1 MYASSFINTRGMI
14 KMIKTLKAVIYARV
28 STDEQAAE
36 GYSIPAQIEL
46 LVDYAKRH
54 NLTITDEY
62 IDNGK
67 SGKSIAGRPQM
78 SRLLED
84 AQKNSFDAVI
94 VYKLDRLAR
103 STRDSIDIAELLS
116 RHGIQLISL
125 SENIDTTT
133 PHGYMFFTILSSI
146 AEMERK
152 QIVGRVKMGMTQRAK
167 EGKWNGGICFGY
179 DAKDKRLE
187 INDEEAKIVREI
199 FDYAD
204 QGFGYKKIVG
214 ILNRKGYITKR
225 GNVFSIGTLK
235 GILDNPVYIGKVR
248 FNQYENWA
256 EKRRSGK
263 NKDAIIV
270 DGEHEAIIT
279 EELWERVQQKRSAR
293 SYKAVQ
299 SDQPY
304 ILTKLIRCPQCG
316 AGMVAGKS
324 KGANK
329 TYRYYKCG
337 TFHNKGASECSANSI
352 NADVAERQVLE
363 EFKRIV
369 TESQFLQRLVQK
381 MNKERENAKE
391 PLLEEKKR
399 LEASI
404 NKCEKYIANITDNL
418 MKDPELLS
426 IFREKLNEQQ
436 QAKLS
441 YQQQLEE
448 TEEKLSNTTSK
459 PIDLMALL
467 YLVRNLD
474 SILEQADSEE
484 KKELLRMII
493 KEIEIT
499 PTAPSRKEGRQINKI
514 HLHFDFTPA
523 GVKKKSKDL
532 IKKMGS
538 YAPEK
543 KVDLS
548 VLDKQNPTDKEIRDT
563 LKSLS
568 ILPSLMI
575 RFPPINPKSPINLL
589 HKHQSH
595 QLMRERHLGKRQFLI
610 GPLQYI
616 ITEPK

>member
-1 MYASSFINTRGMI
+1 
-14 KMIKTLKAVIYARV
+14 MIKTLRAVIYARV
-28 STDEQAAE
+28 STDEQANE
-36 GYSIPAQIEL
+36 GHSIQAQIESL
-46 LVDYAKRH
+46 LDYAKRY
-54 NLTITDEY
+54 NLTIVDEY
-62 IDNGK
+62 VDSGK
-67 SGKSIAGRPQM
+67 SGKSISGRPQM
-78 SRLLED
+78 TRLLED
-84 AQKNSFDAVI
+84 AKKKSFDAVI
-94 VYKLDRLAR
+94 IYKLDRLAR

-116 RHGIQLISL
+116 SHGIQLISL

-133 PHGYMFFTILSSI
+133 PHGYMFFTILSSF

-167 EGKWNGGICFGY
+167 EGKWNGGQCFGY
-179 DAKDKRLE
+179 DAKDKMLT
-187 INDEEAKIVREI
+187 INKEEAKVVREI
-199 FDYAD
+199 FNYAD
-204 QGFGYKKIVG
+204 LGYGYKKIVG
-214 ILNRKGYITKR
+214 ILNRKGYATKR

-270 DGEHEAIIT
+270 DGEHEAIIP

-324 KGANK
+324 KSANK

-352 NADVAERQVLE
+352 NADKAEHQVLE

-369 TESQFLQRLVQK
+369 TESQFLQRLVFK
-381 MNKERENAKE
+381 MNKERENAKQ
-391 PLLEEKKR
+391 PLVEEKKH
-399 LEASI
+399 LESEL
-404 NKCEKYIANITDNL
+404 NKCEKYISNITDKL
-418 MKDPELLS
+418 MKDPDLMAT
-426 IFREKLNEQQ
+426 FAEKLKEQQ

-441 YQQQLEE
+441 FQQQLEE
-448 TEEKLSNTTSK
+448 NEEKLANTTSK

-467 YLVRNLD
+467 YFVRNLD
-474 SILEQADSEE
+474 SILDQADSEE

-499 PTAPSRKEGRQINKI
+499 PTASSRKEGRQVNKI

-532 IKKMGS
+532 IRKMGS
-538 YAPEK
+538 YAPDK

-548 VLDKQNPTDKEIRDT
+548 ALDKQNPTDSEIRDT

-575 RFPPINPKSPINLL
+575 RFPTINTKCSIYLL
-589 HKHQSH
+589 K
-595 QLMRERHLGKRQFLI
+595 
-610 GPLQYI
+610 QY
-616 ITEPK
+616 

>member
-1 MYASSFINTRGMI
+1 MI
-14 KMIKTLKAVIYARV
+14 KKLQAVLYARV
-28 STDEQAAE
+28 STEDQANE
-36 GYSIPAQIEL
+36 GYSIKAQKEL
-46 LVDYAKRH
+46 LTEYAMKH
-54 NLTITDEY
+54 NITIIDEY
-62 IDNGK
+62 IDEGK
-67 SGKSIAGRPQM
+67 SGKSISGRPQM
-78 SRLLED
+78 TRLLED
-84 AQKNSFDAVI
+84 AKQKKFDAVMT
-94 VYKLDRLAR
+94 YKLDRLAR
-103 STRDSIDIAELLS
+103 KVRDSSEIAEILKE
-116 RHGIQLISL
+116 HDVQLISL

-133 PHGYMFFTILSSI
+133 LYGKLVYDILSAI
-146 AEMERK
+146 AENERE

-167 EGKWNGGICFGY
+167 EGKWNGGQCFGY
-179 DAKDKRLE
+179 DAKDKRLFKNE
-187 INDEEAKIVREI
+187 EEAKIVKEI
-199 FDYAD
+199 YDYAD

-214 ILNRKGYITKR
+214 ILNRKGYVTKR
-225 GNVFSIGTLK
+225 GNAFSIGTLK
-235 GILDNPVYIGKVR
+235 GILDNPVYIGKIR
-248 FNQYENWA
+248 FNQYENWS

-270 DGEHEAIIT
+270 NGEHEAIIP
-279 EELWERVQQKRSAR
+279 EDLWERVQQKRSAR

-324 KGANK
+324 KSANK

-352 NADVAERQVLE
+352 NADLAERQVLE
-363 EFKRIV
+363 EFKLIL
-369 TESQFLQRLVQK
+369 TESQILQRLVQK
-381 MNKERENAKE
+381 MNKEREHAKE
-391 PLLEEKKR
+391 PLMEEKKR

-418 MKDPELLS
+418 MKDPELLPM
-426 IFREKLNEQQ
+426 FTEKLIEQQ

-441 YQQQLEE
+441 YQQQLEH
-448 TEEKLSNTTSK
+448 TEEKLANTTSK

-467 YLVRNLD
+467 YFVRNLD
-474 SILEQADSEE
+474 SILDQADSEE

-499 PTAPSRKEGRQINKI
+499 PAAPSPRKGRQITKI

-532 IKKMGS
+532 IRKIGS
-538 YAPEK
+538 YAHDN

-548 VLDKQNPTDKEIRDT
+548 ALDKHNPTDKEIRDT

-575 RFPPINPKSPINLL
+575 RFPPHNPKSPINLL
-589 HKHQSH
+589 HQNQPH
-595 QLMRERHLGKRQFLI
+595 QLMGKCHLAKRQLI
-610 GPLQYI
+610 ICSP
-616 ITEPK
+616 

>member
-1 MYASSFINTRGMI
+1 MI
-14 KMIKTLKAVIYARV
+14 KPIQAVMYARV
-28 STDEQAAE
+28 STEEQATE
-36 GYSIPAQIEL
+36 GYSIKAQKDL
-46 LVDYAKRH
+46 LNTYAEKH
-54 NLTITDEY
+54 NLTIISEY
-62 IDNGK
+62 IDEGK
-67 SGKSIAGRPQM
+67 SGKSIDGRPQM
-78 SRLLED
+78 IHLLED
-84 AQKNSFDAVI
+84 AKQEKFEAVI

-103 STRDSIDIAELLS
+103 KTRDSLEIVETLGS
-116 RHGIQLISL
+116 HGVQLISL

-133 PHGYMFFTILSSI
+133 PHGKMFYTVLSSL
-146 AEMERK
+146 AEMERD

-167 EGKWNGGICFGY
+167 EGKWNGGQCFGY
-179 DAKDKRLE
+179 DAKEKKLVVNE
-187 INDEEAKIVREI
+187 NEAKIVKEI

-214 ILNRKGYITKR
+214 ILNQKGYITKR

-263 NKDAIIV
+263 NNDAIIV
-270 DGEHEAIIT
+270 DGEHEAIIP
-279 EELWERVQQKRSAR
+279 EDLWERVQQKRSAR

-352 NADVAERQVLE
+352 NADVAERQVLG

-369 TESQFLQRLVQK
+369 TESKFLQRLVQK

-391 PLLEEKKR
+391 PLIQEKKR
-399 LEASI
+399 LETTL
-404 NKCEKYIANITDNL
+404 NKCDKYIANITDSL
-418 MKDPELLS
+418 MKDPDLMP
-426 IFREKLNEQQ
+426 IFAEKLKEQQ
-436 QAKLS
+436 QAKLTF
-441 YQQQLEE
+441 QQQLEE
-448 TEEKLSNTTSK
+448 TEEKLSNTSTK
-459 PIDLMALL
+459 PIDLMALH
-467 YLVRNLD
+467 YLVKNID
-474 SILEQADSEE
+474 SILEQAASEE
-484 KKELLRMII
+484 KKELLRRII

-499 PTAPSRKEGRQINKI
+499 PTAPTPREGRQITKI
-514 HLHFDFTPA
+514 HLHFDFTPT

-532 IKKMGS
+532 IRKMGS
-538 YAPEK
+538 YAHDK

-548 VLDKQNPTDKEIRDT
+548 ALDKQNPTDKEIRDS

-575 RFPPINPKSPINLL
+575 RFPTINPKRPIHLL
-589 HKHQSH
+589 K
-595 QLMRERHLGKRQFLI
+595 
-610 GPLQYI
+610 QY
-616 ITEPK
+616 

>member
-1 MYASSFINTRGMI
+1 MI
-14 KMIKTLKAVIYARV
+14 KPIQAVMYARV
-28 STDEQAAE
+28 STEEQATE
-36 GYSIPAQIEL
+36 GYSIKAQKDL
-46 LVDYAKRH
+46 LNTYAEKH
-54 NLTITDEY
+54 NLTIISEY
-62 IDNGK
+62 IDEGK
-67 SGKSIAGRPQM
+67 SGKSIDGRPQM
-78 SRLLED
+78 IHLLED
-84 AQKNSFDAVI
+84 AKQEKFEAVI

-103 STRDSIDIAELLS
+103 KTRDSLEIVETLGS
-116 RHGIQLISL
+116 HGVQLISL

-133 PHGYMFFTILSSI
+133 PHGKMFYTVLSSL
-146 AEMERK
+146 AEMERD

-167 EGKWNGGICFGY
+167 EGKWNGGQCFGY
-179 DAKDKRLE
+179 DAKEKKLVVNE
-187 INDEEAKIVREI
+187 NEAKIVKEI

-214 ILNRKGYITKR
+214 ILNQKGYITKR

-263 NKDAIIV
+263 NNDAIIV
-270 DGEHEAIIT
+270 DGEHEAIIP
-279 EELWERVQQKRSAR
+279 EDLWERVQQKRSAR

-352 NADVAERQVLE
+352 NADVAERQVLG

-369 TESQFLQRLVQK
+369 TESKFLQRLVQK

-391 PLLEEKKR
+391 PLIQEKKR
-399 LEASI
+399 LETTL
-404 NKCEKYIANITDNL
+404 NKCDKYIANITDSL
-418 MKDPELLS
+418 MKDPDLMP
-426 IFREKLNEQQ
+426 IFAEKLKEQQ
-436 QAKLS
+436 QAKLTF
-441 YQQQLEE
+441 QQQLEE
-448 TEEKLSNTTSK
+448 TEEKLSNTSTK
-459 PIDLMALL
+459 PIDLMALH
-467 YLVRNLD
+467 YLVKNID
-474 SILEQADSEE
+474 SILEQAASEE
-484 KKELLRMII
+484 KKELLRRII

-499 PTAPSRKEGRQINKI
+499 PTAPTPREGRQITKI
-514 HLHFDFTPA
+514 HLHFDFTPT

-532 IKKMGS
+532 IRKMGS
-538 YAPEK
+538 YAHDK

-548 VLDKQNPTDKEIRDT
+548 ALDKQNPTDKEIRDS

-575 RFPPINPKSPINLL
+575 RFPTINTKCSIHLL
-589 HKHQSH
+589 K
-595 QLMRERHLGKRQFLI
+595 
-610 GPLQYI
+610 QY
-616 ITEPK
+616 

>member
-1 MYASSFINTRGMI
+1 MI
-14 KMIKTLKAVIYARV
+14 KPIQAVMYARV
-28 STDEQAAE
+28 STEEQATE
-36 GYSIPAQIEL
+36 GYSIKAQKDL
-46 LVDYAKRH
+46 LNTYAEKH
-54 NLTITDEY
+54 NLTIISEY
-62 IDNGK
+62 IDEGK
-67 SGKSIAGRPQM
+67 SGKSIDGRPQM
-78 SRLLED
+78 IHLLED
-84 AQKNSFDAVI
+84 AKQEKFEAVI

-103 STRDSIDIAELLS
+103 KTRDSLEIVETLGS
-116 RHGIQLISL
+116 HGVQLISL

-133 PHGYMFFTILSSI
+133 PHGKMFYTVLSSL
-146 AEMERK
+146 AEMERD

-167 EGKWNGGICFGY
+167 EGKWNGGQCFGY
-179 DAKDKRLE
+179 DAKEKKLVVNE
-187 INDEEAKIVREI
+187 NEAKIVKEI

-214 ILNRKGYITKR
+214 ILNQKGYITKR

-263 NKDAIIV
+263 NNDAIIV
-270 DGEHEAIIT
+270 DGEHEAIIP
-279 EELWERVQQKRSAR
+279 EDLWERVQQKRSAR

-352 NADVAERQVLE
+352 NADVAERQVLG

-369 TESQFLQRLVQK
+369 TESKFLQRLVQK

-391 PLLEEKKR
+391 PLIQEKKR
-399 LEASI
+399 LETTL
-404 NKCEKYIANITDNL
+404 NKCDKYIANITDSL
-418 MKDPELLS
+418 MKDPDLMP
-426 IFREKLNEQQ
+426 IFAEKLKEQQ
-436 QAKLS
+436 QAKLTF
-441 YQQQLEE
+441 QQQLEE
-448 TEEKLSNTTSK
+448 TEEKLSNTSTK
-459 PIDLMALL
+459 PIDLMALH
-467 YLVRNLD
+467 YLVKNID
-474 SILEQADSEE
+474 SILEQAASEE
-484 KKELLRMII
+484 KKELLRRII

-499 PTAPSRKEGRQINKI
+499 PTAPTPREGRQITKI
-514 HLHFDFTPA
+514 HLHFDFTPT

-532 IKKMGS
+532 IRKMGS
-538 YAPEK
+538 YAHDK

-548 VLDKQNPTDKEIRDT
+548 ALDKQNPTDKEIRDS

-575 RFPPINPKSPINLL
+575 RFPTINTKCSIYLL
-589 HKHQSH
+589 K
-595 QLMRERHLGKRQFLI
+595 
-610 GPLQYI
+610 QY
-616 ITEPK
+616 

>member
-1 MYASSFINTRGMI
+1 
-14 KMIKTLKAVIYARV
+14 MIKTLQAVIYARV
-28 STDEQAAE
+28 STEEQATE
-36 GYSIPAQIEL
+36 GYSIKAQKDL
-46 LVDYAKRH
+46 LIKYAENN
-54 NLTITDEY
+54 NLTIIADY
-62 IDNGK
+62 IDEGK

-78 SRLLED
+78 LRLLED
-84 AQKNSFDAVI
+84 AKQKKFDAVI

-103 STRDSIDIAELLS
+103 KTRDSLEIVETLGS
-116 RHGIQLISL
+116 QGVQLISL

-133 PHGYMFFTILSSI
+133 PHGKMFYTVLSSL
-146 AEMERK
+146 AEMERD

-167 EGKWNGGICFGY
+167 EGKWNGGQCFGY
-179 DAKDKRLE
+179 DVKNKKLVQ
-187 INDEEAKIVREI
+187 NVDETKVVREI

-235 GILDNPVYIGKVR
+235 GILDNPVYIGKIR

-270 DGEHEAIIT
+270 DGEHEAIIP
-279 EELWERVQQKRSAR
+279 EDLWERVQQKRSAR

-352 NADVAERQVLE
+352 NADVAELQVLE

-369 TESQFLQRLVQK
+369 TESKFLQRLVQK
-381 MNKERENAKE
+381 MNKERENAKK
-391 PLLEEKKR
+391 PLIQEKKR
-399 LEASI
+399 LEIAL
-404 NKCEKYIANITDNL
+404 NKCDKYIVNITDSL
-418 MKDPELLS
+418 MKDPDLMP
-426 IFREKLNEQQ
+426 IFAEKLKEQQ
-436 QAKLS
+436 QAKLTF
-441 YQQQLEE
+441 QQQLEE
-448 TEEKLSNTTSK
+448 TEEKLLNTSTN
-459 PIDLMALL
+459 PIDLMALN
-467 YLVRNLD
+467 YLVKNID
-474 SILEQADSEE
+474 SILEQATSEE

-499 PTAPSRKEGRQINKI
+499 PTAPTSREGRQITKI
-514 HLHFDFTPA
+514 HLHFDFTPT

-532 IKKMGS
+532 IRKMGS
-538 YAPEK
+538 YAHDK

-548 VLDKQNPTDKEIRDT
+548 ALDKQNPTDKEIRDT

-575 RFPPINPKSPINLL
+575 RFPTINTKCPIHLL
-589 HKHQSH
+589 K
-595 QLMRERHLGKRQFLI
+595 
-610 GPLQYI
+610 
-616 ITEPK
+616 

>member
-1 MYASSFINTRGMI
+1 
-14 KMIKTLKAVIYARV
+14 MIKTLQAVIYARV
-28 STDEQAAE
+28 STEEQATE
-36 GYSIPAQIEL
+36 GYSIKAQKDL
-46 LVDYAKRH
+46 LIKYAENN
-54 NLTITDEY
+54 NLTIIADY
-62 IDNGK
+62 IDEGK

-78 SRLLED
+78 LRLLED
-84 AQKNSFDAVI
+84 AKQKKFDAVI

-103 STRDSIDIAELLS
+103 KTRDSLEIVETLGS
-116 RHGIQLISL
+116 QGVQLISL

-133 PHGYMFFTILSSI
+133 PHGKMFYTVLSSL
-146 AEMERK
+146 AEMERD

-167 EGKWNGGICFGY
+167 EGKWNGGQCFGY
-179 DAKDKRLE
+179 DVKNKKLVQ
-187 INDEEAKIVREI
+187 NVDETKVVREI

-235 GILDNPVYIGKVR
+235 GILDNPVYIGKIR

-270 DGEHEAIIT
+270 DGEHEAIIP
-279 EELWERVQQKRSAR
+279 EDLWERVQQKRSAR

-352 NADVAERQVLE
+352 NADVAELQVLE

-369 TESQFLQRLVQK
+369 TESKFLQRLVQK
-381 MNKERENAKE
+381 MNKERENAKK
-391 PLLEEKKR
+391 PLIQEKKR
-399 LEASI
+399 LEIAL
-404 NKCEKYIANITDNL
+404 NKCDKYIVNITDSL
-418 MKDPELLS
+418 MKDPDLMP
-426 IFREKLNEQQ
+426 IFAEKLKEQQ
-436 QAKLS
+436 QAKLTF
-441 YQQQLEE
+441 QQQLEE
-448 TEEKLSNTTSK
+448 TEEKLLNTSTN
-459 PIDLMALL
+459 PIDLMALN
-467 YLVRNLD
+467 YLVKNID
-474 SILEQADSEE
+474 SILEQATSEE

-499 PTAPSRKEGRQINKI
+499 PTAPTSREGRQITKI
-514 HLHFDFTPA
+514 HLHFDFTPT

-532 IKKMGS
+532 IRKMGS
-538 YAPEK
+538 YAHDK

-548 VLDKQNPTDKEIRDT
+548 ALDKQNPTDKEIRDT

-575 RFPPINPKSPINLL
+575 RFPTINPKRPIYLL
-589 HKHQSH
+589 K
-595 QLMRERHLGKRQFLI
+595 
-610 GPLQYI
+610 QY
-616 ITEPK
+616 

>member
-1 MYASSFINTRGMI
+1 MI
-14 KMIKTLKAVIYARV
+14 KPIQAVMYARV
-28 STDEQAAE
+28 STEEQATE
-36 GYSIPAQIEL
+36 GYSIKAQKDL
-46 LVDYAKRH
+46 LNTYAEKH
-54 NLTITDEY
+54 NLTIISEY
-62 IDNGK
+62 IDEGK
-67 SGKSIAGRPQM
+67 SGKSIDGRPQM
-78 SRLLED
+78 IHLLED
-84 AQKNSFDAVI
+84 AKQEKFEAVI

-103 STRDSIDIAELLS
+103 KTRDSLEIVETLGS
-116 RHGIQLISL
+116 HGVQLISL

-133 PHGYMFFTILSSI
+133 PHGKMFYTVLSSL
-146 AEMERK
+146 AEMERD

-167 EGKWNGGICFGY
+167 EGKWNGGQCFGY
-179 DAKDKRLE
+179 DAKEKKLVVNE
-187 INDEEAKIVREI
+187 NEAKIVKEI

-214 ILNRKGYITKR
+214 ILNQKGYITKR

-263 NKDAIIV
+263 NNDAIIV
-270 DGEHEAIIT
+270 DGEHEAIIP
-279 EELWERVQQKRSAR
+279 EDLWERVQQKRSAR

-369 TESQFLQRLVQK
+369 TESKFLQRLVQK

-391 PLLEEKKR
+391 PLIQEKKR
-399 LEASI
+399 LETTL
-404 NKCEKYIANITDNL
+404 NKCDKYIANITDSL
-418 MKDPELLS
+418 MKDPDLMP
-426 IFREKLNEQQ
+426 IFAEKLKEQQ
-436 QAKLS
+436 QAKLTF
-441 YQQQLEE
+441 QQQLEE
-448 TEEKLSNTTSK
+448 TEEKLSNTSTK
-459 PIDLMALL
+459 PIDLMALH
-467 YLVRNLD
+467 YLVKNID
-474 SILEQADSEE
+474 SILEQAASEE
-484 KKELLRMII
+484 KKELLRRII

-499 PTAPSRKEGRQINKI
+499 PTAPTPREGRQITKI
-514 HLHFDFTPA
+514 HLHFDFTPT

-532 IKKMGS
+532 IRKMGS
-538 YAPEK
+538 YAHDK

-548 VLDKQNPTDKEIRDT
+548 ALDKQNPTDKEIRDS

-575 RFPPINPKSPINLL
+575 RF
-589 HKHQSH
+589 
-595 QLMRERHLGKRQFLI
+595 
-610 GPLQYI
+610 
-616 ITEPK
+616 TEHH

>member
-1 MYASSFINTRGMI
+1 MI
-14 KMIKTLKAVIYARV
+14 KPIQAVMYARV
-28 STDEQAAE
+28 STEEQATE
-36 GYSIPAQIEL
+36 GYSIKAQKDL
-46 LVDYAKRH
+46 LNTYAEKH
-54 NLTITDEY
+54 NLTIISEY
-62 IDNGK
+62 IDEGK
-67 SGKSIAGRPQM
+67 SGKSIDGRPQM
-78 SRLLED
+78 IHLLED
-84 AQKNSFDAVI
+84 AKQEKFEAVI

-103 STRDSIDIAELLS
+103 KTRDSLEIVETLGS
-116 RHGIQLISL
+116 HGVQLISL

-133 PHGYMFFTILSSI
+133 PHGKMFYTVLSSL
-146 AEMERK
+146 AEMERD

-167 EGKWNGGICFGY
+167 EGKWNGGQCFGY
-179 DAKDKRLE
+179 DAKEKKLVVNE
-187 INDEEAKIVREI
+187 NEAKIVKEI

-214 ILNRKGYITKR
+214 ILNQKGYITKR

-263 NKDAIIV
+263 NNDAIIV
-270 DGEHEAIIT
+270 DGEHEAIIP
-279 EELWERVQQKRSAR
+279 EDLWERVQQKRSAR

-369 TESQFLQRLVQK
+369 TESKFLQRLVQK

-391 PLLEEKKR
+391 PLIQEKKR
-399 LEASI
+399 LETTL
-404 NKCEKYIANITDNL
+404 NKCDKYIANITDSL
-418 MKDPELLS
+418 MKDPDLMP
-426 IFREKLNEQQ
+426 IFAEKLKEQQ
-436 QAKLS
+436 QAKLTF
-441 YQQQLEE
+441 QQQLEE
-448 TEEKLSNTTSK
+448 TEEKLSNTSTK
-459 PIDLMALL
+459 PIDLMALH
-467 YLVRNLD
+467 YLVKNID
-474 SILEQADSEE
+474 SILEQAASEE
-484 KKELLRMII
+484 KKELLRRII

-499 PTAPSRKEGRQINKI
+499 PTAPTPREGRQITKI
-514 HLHFDFTPA
+514 HLHFDFTPT

-532 IKKMGS
+532 IRKMGS
-538 YAPEK
+538 YAHDK

-548 VLDKQNPTDKEIRDT
+548 ALDKQNPTDKEIRDS

-575 RFPPINPKSPINLL
+575 RFTVTNLN
-589 HKHQSH
+589 
-595 QLMRERHLGKRQFLI
+595 EVFI
-610 GPLQYI
+610 
-616 ITEPK
+616 

>member
-1 MYASSFINTRGMI
+1 
-14 KMIKTLKAVIYARV
+14 MIKTLQAVIYARV
-28 STDEQAAE
+28 STEEQATE
-36 GYSIPAQIEL
+36 GYSIKAQKDL
-46 LVDYAKRH
+46 LIKYAENN
-54 NLTITDEY
+54 NLTIIADY
-62 IDNGK
+62 IDEGK

-78 SRLLED
+78 LRLLED
-84 AQKNSFDAVI
+84 AKQKKFDAVI

-103 STRDSIDIAELLS
+103 KTRDSLEIVETLGS
-116 RHGIQLISL
+116 QGVQLISL

-133 PHGYMFFTILSSI
+133 PHGKMFYTVLSSL
-146 AEMERK
+146 AEMERD

-167 EGKWNGGICFGY
+167 EGKWNGGQCFGY
-179 DAKDKRLE
+179 DVKNKKLVQ
-187 INDEEAKIVREI
+187 NVDETKVVREI

-235 GILDNPVYIGKVR
+235 GILDNPVYIGKIR

-270 DGEHEAIIT
+270 DGEHEAIIP
-279 EELWERVQQKRSAR
+279 EDLWERVQQKRSAR

-352 NADVAERQVLE
+352 NADVAELQVLE

-369 TESQFLQRLVQK
+369 TESKFLQRLVQK
-381 MNKERENAKE
+381 MNKERENAKK
-391 PLLEEKKR
+391 PLIQEKKR
-399 LEASI
+399 LEIAL
-404 NKCEKYIANITDNL
+404 NKCDKYIVNITDSL
-418 MKDPELLS
+418 MKDPDLMP
-426 IFREKLNEQQ
+426 IFAEKLKEQQ
-436 QAKLS
+436 QAKLTF
-441 YQQQLEE
+441 QQQLEE
-448 TEEKLSNTTSK
+448 TEEKLLNTSTN
-459 PIDLMALL
+459 PIDLMALN
-467 YLVRNLD
+467 YLVKNID
-474 SILEQADSEE
+474 SILEQATSEE

-499 PTAPSRKEGRQINKI
+499 PTAPTSREGRQITKI
-514 HLHFDFTPA
+514 HLHFDFTPT

-532 IKKMGS
+532 IRKMGS
-538 YAPEK
+538 YAHDK

-548 VLDKQNPTDKEIRDT
+548 ALDKQNPTDKEIRDT

-575 RFPPINPKSPINLL
+575 RFPTINTKCSIYLL
-589 HKHQSH
+589 K
-595 QLMRERHLGKRQFLI
+595 
-610 GPLQYI
+610 QY
-616 ITEPK
+616 

>member
-1 MYASSFINTRGMI
+1 MI
-14 KMIKTLKAVIYARV
+14 KPIQAVMYARV
-28 STDEQAAE
+28 STEEQATE
-36 GYSIPAQIEL
+36 GYSIKAQKDL
-46 LVDYAKRH
+46 LNTYAEKH
-54 NLTITDEY
+54 NLTIISEY
-62 IDNGK
+62 IDEGK
-67 SGKSIAGRPQM
+67 SGKSIDGRPQM
-78 SRLLED
+78 IHLLED
-84 AQKNSFDAVI
+84 AKQEKFEAVI

-103 STRDSIDIAELLS
+103 KTRDSLEIVETLGS
-116 RHGIQLISL
+116 HGVQLISL

-133 PHGYMFFTILSSI
+133 PHGKMFYTVLSSL
-146 AEMERK
+146 AEMERD

-167 EGKWNGGICFGY
+167 EGKWNGGQCFGY
-179 DAKDKRLE
+179 DAKEKKLVVNE
-187 INDEEAKIVREI
+187 NEAKIVKEI

-214 ILNRKGYITKR
+214 ILNQKGYITKR

-263 NKDAIIV
+263 NNDAIIV
-270 DGEHEAIIT
+270 DGEHEAIIP
-279 EELWERVQQKRSAR
+279 EDLWERVQQKRSAR

-369 TESQFLQRLVQK
+369 TESKFLQRLVQK

-391 PLLEEKKR
+391 PLIQEKKR
-399 LEASI
+399 LETTL
-404 NKCEKYIANITDNL
+404 NKCDKYIANITDSL
-418 MKDPELLS
+418 MKDPDLMP
-426 IFREKLNEQQ
+426 IFAEKLKEQQ
-436 QAKLS
+436 QAKLTF
-441 YQQQLEE
+441 QQQLEE
-448 TEEKLSNTTSK
+448 TEEKLSNTSTK
-459 PIDLMALL
+459 PIDLMALH
-467 YLVRNLD
+467 YLVKNID
-474 SILEQADSEE
+474 SILEQAASEE
-484 KKELLRMII
+484 KKELLRRII

-499 PTAPSRKEGRQINKI
+499 PTAPTPREGRQITKI
-514 HLHFDFTPA
+514 HLHFDFTPT

-532 IKKMGS
+532 IRKMGS
-538 YAPEK
+538 YAHDK

-548 VLDKQNPTDKEIRDT
+548 ALDKQNPTDKEIRDS

-575 RFPPINPKSPINLL
+575 RFSTINPKRPIHLL
-589 HKHQSH
+589 K
-595 QLMRERHLGKRQFLI
+595 
-610 GPLQYI
+610 QY
-616 ITEPK
+616 

>member
-1 MYASSFINTRGMI
+1 
-14 KMIKTLKAVIYARV
+14 MIKTLQAVIYARV
-28 STDEQAAE
+28 STEEQATE
-36 GYSIPAQIEL
+36 GYSIKAQKDL
-46 LVDYAKRH
+46 LIKYAENN
-54 NLTITDEY
+54 NLTIIADY
-62 IDNGK
+62 IDEGK

-78 SRLLED
+78 LRLLED
-84 AQKNSFDAVI
+84 AKQKKFDAVI

-103 STRDSIDIAELLS
+103 KTRDSLEIVETLGS
-116 RHGIQLISL
+116 QGVQLISL

-133 PHGYMFFTILSSI
+133 PHGKMFYTVLSSL
-146 AEMERK
+146 AEMERD

-167 EGKWNGGICFGY
+167 EGKWNGGQCFGY
-179 DAKDKRLE
+179 DVKNKKLVQ
-187 INDEEAKIVREI
+187 NVDETKVVREI

-235 GILDNPVYIGKVR
+235 GILDNPVYIGKIR

-270 DGEHEAIIT
+270 DGEHEAIIP
-279 EELWERVQQKRSAR
+279 EDLWERVQQKRSAR

-352 NADVAERQVLE
+352 NADVAELQVLE

-369 TESQFLQRLVQK
+369 TESKFLQRLVQK
-381 MNKERENAKE
+381 MNKERENAKK
-391 PLLEEKKR
+391 PLIQEKKR
-399 LEASI
+399 LEIAL
-404 NKCEKYIANITDNL
+404 NKCDKYIVNITDSL
-418 MKDPELLS
+418 MKDPDLMP
-426 IFREKLNEQQ
+426 IFAEKLKEQQ
-436 QAKLS
+436 QAKLTF
-441 YQQQLEE
+441 QQQLEE
-448 TEEKLSNTTSK
+448 TEEKLLNTSTN
-459 PIDLMALL
+459 PIDLMALN
-467 YLVRNLD
+467 YLVKNID
-474 SILEQADSEE
+474 SILEQATSEE

-499 PTAPSRKEGRQINKI
+499 PTAPTSREGRQITKI
-514 HLHFDFTPA
+514 HLHFDFTPT

-532 IKKMGS
+532 IRKMGS
-538 YAPEK
+538 YAHDK
-543 KVDLS
+543 KVDLFA
-548 VLDKQNPTDKEIRDT
+548 LDKQNPTDKEIRDT

-575 RFPPINPKSPINLL
+575 RFPTINPKRSIHLL
-589 HKHQSH
+589 KQH
-595 QLMRERHLGKRQFLI
+595 
-610 GPLQYI
+610 
-616 ITEPK
+616 

>member
-1 MYASSFINTRGMI
+1 
-14 KMIKTLKAVIYARV
+14 MIKTLQAVIYARV
-28 STDEQAAE
+28 STEEQATE
-36 GYSIPAQIEL
+36 GYSIKAQKDL
-46 LVDYAKRH
+46 LIKYAENN
-54 NLTITDEY
+54 NLTIIADY
-62 IDNGK
+62 IDEGK

-78 SRLLED
+78 LRLLED
-84 AQKNSFDAVI
+84 AKQKKFDAVI

-103 STRDSIDIAELLS
+103 KTRDSLEIVETLGS
-116 RHGIQLISL
+116 QGVQLISL

-133 PHGYMFFTILSSI
+133 PHGKMFYTVLSSL
-146 AEMERK
+146 AEMERD

-167 EGKWNGGICFGY
+167 EGKWNGGQCFGY
-179 DAKDKRLE
+179 DVKNKKLVQ
-187 INDEEAKIVREI
+187 NVDETKVVREI

-235 GILDNPVYIGKVR
+235 GILDNPVYIGKIR

-270 DGEHEAIIT
+270 DGEHEAIIP
-279 EELWERVQQKRSAR
+279 EDLWERVQQKRSAR

-352 NADVAERQVLE
+352 NADVAELQVLE

-369 TESQFLQRLVQK
+369 TESKFLQRLVQK
-381 MNKERENAKE
+381 MNKERENAKK
-391 PLLEEKKR
+391 PLIQEKKR
-399 LEASI
+399 LEIAL
-404 NKCEKYIANITDNL
+404 NKCDKYIVNITDSL
-418 MKDPELLS
+418 MKDPDLMP
-426 IFREKLNEQQ
+426 IFAEKLKEQQ
-436 QAKLS
+436 QAKLTF
-441 YQQQLEE
+441 QQQLEE
-448 TEEKLSNTTSK
+448 TEEKLLNTSTN
-459 PIDLMALL
+459 PIDLMALN
-467 YLVRNLD
+467 YLVKNID
-474 SILEQADSEE
+474 SILEQATSEE

-499 PTAPSRKEGRQINKI
+499 PTAPTSREGRQITKI
-514 HLHFDFTPA
+514 HLHFDFTPT

-532 IKKMGS
+532 IRKMGS
-538 YAPEK
+538 YAHDK

-548 VLDKQNPTDKEIRDT
+548 ALDKQNPTDKEIRDT

-575 RFPPINPKSPINLL
+575 RFPTINPKRSIHLL
-589 HKHQSH
+589 KQH
-595 QLMRERHLGKRQFLI
+595 
-610 GPLQYI
+610 
-616 ITEPK
+616 

>member
-1 MYASSFINTRGMI
+1 
-14 KMIKTLKAVIYARV
+14 MIKTLQAVIYARV
-28 STDEQAAE
+28 STEEQATE
-36 GYSIPAQIEL
+36 GYSIKAQKDL
-46 LVDYAKRH
+46 LIKYAENN
-54 NLTITDEY
+54 NLTIIADY
-62 IDNGK
+62 IDEGK

-78 SRLLED
+78 LRLLED
-84 AQKNSFDAVI
+84 AKQKKFDAVI

-103 STRDSIDIAELLS
+103 KTRDSLEIVETLGS
-116 RHGIQLISL
+116 QGVQLISL

-133 PHGYMFFTILSSI
+133 PHGKMFYTVLSSL
-146 AEMERK
+146 AEMERD

-167 EGKWNGGICFGY
+167 EGKWNGGQCFGY
-179 DAKDKRLE
+179 DVKNKKLVQ
-187 INDEEAKIVREI
+187 NVDETKVVREI

-235 GILDNPVYIGKVR
+235 GILDNPVYIGKIR

-270 DGEHEAIIT
+270 DGEHEAIIP
-279 EELWERVQQKRSAR
+279 EDLWERVQQKRSAR

-352 NADVAERQVLE
+352 NADVAELQVLE

-369 TESQFLQRLVQK
+369 TESKFLQRLVQK
-381 MNKERENAKE
+381 MNKERENAKK
-391 PLLEEKKR
+391 PLIQEKKR
-399 LEASI
+399 LEIAL
-404 NKCEKYIANITDNL
+404 NKCDKYIVNITDSL
-418 MKDPELLS
+418 MKDPDLMP
-426 IFREKLNEQQ
+426 IFAEKLKEQQ
-436 QAKLS
+436 QAKLTF
-441 YQQQLEE
+441 QQQLEE
-448 TEEKLSNTTSK
+448 TEEKLLNTSTN
-459 PIDLMALL
+459 PIDLMALN
-467 YLVRNLD
+467 YLVKNID
-474 SILEQADSEE
+474 SILEQATSEE

-499 PTAPSRKEGRQINKI
+499 PTAPTSREGRQITKI
-514 HLHFDFTPA
+514 HLHFDFTPT

-532 IKKMGS
+532 IRKMGS
-538 YAPEK
+538 YAHDK

-548 VLDKQNPTDKEIRDT
+548 ALDKQNPTDKEIRDT

-575 RFPPINPKSPINLL
+575 RFTTINTKCSIHLL
-589 HKHQSH
+589 K
-595 QLMRERHLGKRQFLI
+595 
-610 GPLQYI
+610 QY
-616 ITEPK
+616 

>member
-1 MYASSFINTRGMI
+1 
-14 KMIKTLKAVIYARV
+14 MIKTLQAVIYARV
-28 STDEQAAE
+28 STEEQATE
-36 GYSIPAQIEL
+36 GYSIKAQKDL
-46 LVDYAKRH
+46 LIKYAENN
-54 NLTITDEY
+54 NLTIIADY
-62 IDNGK
+62 IDEGK

-78 SRLLED
+78 LRLLED
-84 AQKNSFDAVI
+84 AKQKKFDAVI

-103 STRDSIDIAELLS
+103 KTRDSLEIVETLGS
-116 RHGIQLISL
+116 QGVQLISL

-133 PHGYMFFTILSSI
+133 PHGKMFYTVLSSL
-146 AEMERK
+146 AEMERD

-167 EGKWNGGICFGY
+167 EGKWNGGQCFGY
-179 DAKDKRLE
+179 DVKNKKLVQ
-187 INDEEAKIVREI
+187 NVDETKVVREI

-235 GILDNPVYIGKVR
+235 GILDNPVYIGKIR

-270 DGEHEAIIT
+270 DGEHEAIIP
-279 EELWERVQQKRSAR
+279 EDLWERVQQKRSAR

-352 NADVAERQVLE
+352 NADVAELQVLE

-369 TESQFLQRLVQK
+369 TESKFLQRLVQK
-381 MNKERENAKE
+381 MNKERENAKK
-391 PLLEEKKR
+391 PLIQEKKR
-399 LEASI
+399 LEIAL
-404 NKCEKYIANITDNL
+404 NKCDKYIVNITDSL
-418 MKDPELLS
+418 MKDPDLMP
-426 IFREKLNEQQ
+426 IFAEKLKEQQ
-436 QAKLS
+436 QAKLTF
-441 YQQQLEE
+441 QQQLEE
-448 TEEKLSNTTSK
+448 TEEKLLNTSTN
-459 PIDLMALL
+459 PIDLMALN
-467 YLVRNLD
+467 YLVKNID
-474 SILEQADSEE
+474 SILEQATSEE

-499 PTAPSRKEGRQINKI
+499 PTAPTSREGRQITKI
-514 HLHFDFTPA
+514 HLHFDFTPT

-532 IKKMGS
+532 IRKMGS
-538 YAPEK
+538 YAHDK

-548 VLDKQNPTDKEIRDT
+548 ALDKQNPTDKEIRDT

-575 RFPPINPKSPINLL
+575 RFSTINPKRPIHLL
-589 HKHQSH
+589 K
-595 QLMRERHLGKRQFLI
+595 
-610 GPLQYI
+610 QY
-616 ITEPK
+616 

>member
-1 MYASSFINTRGMI
+1 
-14 KMIKTLKAVIYARV
+14 MIKTLQAVIYARV
-28 STDEQAAE
+28 STEEQATE
-36 GYSIPAQIEL
+36 GYSIKAQKDL
-46 LVDYAKRH
+46 LIKYAENN
-54 NLTITDEY
+54 NLTIIADY
-62 IDNGK
+62 IDEGK

-78 SRLLED
+78 LRLLED
-84 AQKNSFDAVI
+84 AKQKKFDAVI

-103 STRDSIDIAELLS
+103 KTRDSLEIVETLGS
-116 RHGIQLISL
+116 QGVQLISL

-133 PHGYMFFTILSSI
+133 PHGKMFYTVLSSL
-146 AEMERK
+146 AEMERD

-167 EGKWNGGICFGY
+167 EGKWNGGQCFGY
-179 DAKDKRLE
+179 DVKNKKLVQ
-187 INDEEAKIVREI
+187 NVDETKVVREI

-235 GILDNPVYIGKVR
+235 GILDNPVYIGKIR

-270 DGEHEAIIT
+270 DGEHEAIIP
-279 EELWERVQQKRSAR
+279 EDLWERVQQKRSAR

-352 NADVAERQVLE
+352 NTDVAELQVLE

-369 TESQFLQRLVQK
+369 TESKFLQRLVQK
-381 MNKERENAKE
+381 MNKERENAKK
-391 PLLEEKKR
+391 PLIQEKKR
-399 LEASI
+399 LEIAL
-404 NKCEKYIANITDNL
+404 NKCDKYIVNITDSL
-418 MKDPELLS
+418 MKDPDLMP
-426 IFREKLNEQQ
+426 IFAEKLKEQQ
-436 QAKLS
+436 QAKLTF
-441 YQQQLEE
+441 QQQLEE
-448 TEEKLSNTTSK
+448 TEEKLLNTSTN
-459 PIDLMALL
+459 PIDLMALN
-467 YLVRNLD
+467 YLVKNID
-474 SILEQADSEE
+474 SILEQATSEE

-499 PTAPSRKEGRQINKI
+499 PTAPTSREGRQITKI
-514 HLHFDFTPA
+514 HLHFDFTPT

-532 IKKMGS
+532 IRKMGS
-538 YAPEK
+538 YAHDK

-548 VLDKQNPTDKEIRDT
+548 ALDKQNPTDKEIRDT

-575 RFPPINPKSPINLL
+575 RFTVT
-589 HKHQSH
+589 
-595 QLMRERHLGKRQFLI
+595 
-610 GPLQYI
+610 Y
-616 ITEPK
+616 

>member
-1 MYASSFINTRGMI
+1 
-14 KMIKTLKAVIYARV
+14 MIKTLQAVIYARV
-28 STDEQAAE
+28 STEEQATE
-36 GYSIPAQIEL
+36 GYSIKAQKDL
-46 LVDYAKRH
+46 LIKYAENN
-54 NLTITDEY
+54 NLTIIADY
-62 IDNGK
+62 IDEGK

-78 SRLLED
+78 LRLLED
-84 AQKNSFDAVI
+84 AKQKKFDAVI

-103 STRDSIDIAELLS
+103 KTRDSLEIVETLGS
-116 RHGIQLISL
+116 QGVQLISL

-133 PHGYMFFTILSSI
+133 PHGKMFYTVLSSL
-146 AEMERK
+146 AEMERD

-167 EGKWNGGICFGY
+167 EGKWNGGQCFGY
-179 DAKDKRLE
+179 DVKNKKLVQ
-187 INDEEAKIVREI
+187 NVDETKVVREI

-235 GILDNPVYIGKVR
+235 GILDNPVYIGKIR

-270 DGEHEAIIT
+270 DGEHEAIIP
-279 EELWERVQQKRSAR
+279 EDLWERVQQKRSAR

-352 NADVAERQVLE
+352 NADVAELQVLE

-369 TESQFLQRLVQK
+369 TESKFLQRLVQK
-381 MNKERENAKE
+381 MNKERENAKK
-391 PLLEEKKR
+391 PLIQEKKR
-399 LEASI
+399 LEIAL
-404 NKCEKYIANITDNL
+404 NKCDKYIVNITDSL
-418 MKDPELLS
+418 MKDPDLMP
-426 IFREKLNEQQ
+426 IFAEKLKEQQ
-436 QAKLS
+436 QAKLTF
-441 YQQQLEE
+441 QQQLEE
-448 TEEKLSNTTSK
+448 TEEKLLNTSTN
-459 PIDLMALL
+459 PIDLMALN
-467 YLVRNLD
+467 YLVKNID
-474 SILEQADSEE
+474 SILEQATSEE

-499 PTAPSRKEGRQINKI
+499 PTAPTSREGRQITKI
-514 HLHFDFTPA
+514 HLHFDFTPT

-532 IKKMGS
+532 IRKMGS
-538 YAPEK
+538 YAHDK

-548 VLDKQNPTDKEIRDT
+548 ALDKQNPTDKEIRDT

-575 RFPPINPKSPINLL
+575 RF
-589 HKHQSH
+589 
-595 QLMRERHLGKRQFLI
+595 
-610 GPLQYI
+610 
-616 ITEPK
+616 TEHH

>member
-1 MYASSFINTRGMI
+1 MKRCKSLFHFYLGGIQ
-14 KMIKTLKAVIYARV
+14 KMIKTLQAVMYARV
-28 STDEQAAE
+28 STEEQATE
-36 GYSIPAQIEL
+36 GYSIKAQKDL
-46 LVDYAKRH
+46 LSSYAEKH
-54 NLTITDEY
+54 NLIIVSEY
-62 IDNGK
+62 IDEGK
-67 SGKSIAGRPQM
+67 SGKSIDGRPQM
-78 SRLLED
+78 MRLLED
-84 AQKNSFDAVI
+84 AKQKKFEAVV

-103 STRDSIDIAELLS
+103 KTRDSLEIVETLGS
-116 RHGIQLISL
+116 HGVQLISL

-133 PHGYMFFTILSSI
+133 PHGKMFYTVLSSL
-146 AEMERK
+146 AEMERE

-167 EGKWNGGICFGY
+167 EGKWNGGQCFGY
-179 DAKDKRLE
+179 DAKEKKLSVNE
-187 INDEEAKIVREI
+187 AEAKIVKEI
-199 FDYAD
+199 FEYAD

-214 ILNRKGYITKR
+214 ILNRKGYTTKR

-235 GILDNPVYIGKVR
+235 GILDNPVYIGQVR

-270 DGEHEAIIT
+270 EGQHEAIIP
-279 EELWERVQQKRSAR
+279 EDLWERVQQKRSAR

-352 NADVAERQVLE
+352 NADRAERQVLE

-369 TESQFLQRLVQK
+369 TESQFLQRLVYK
-381 MNKERENAKE
+381 MNKERENAKQ
-391 PLLEEKKR
+391 PLLEEKKH
-399 LEASI
+399 LESEL
-404 NKCEKYIANITDNL
+404 NKCERYISNITDKL
-418 MKDPELLS
+418 MKDPDLMTT
-426 IFREKLNEQQ
+426 FAEKLKEQQ
-436 QAKLS
+436 QVKLS

-448 TEEKLSNTTSK
+448 TDEKLADTTSK

-467 YLVRNLD
+467 YFVRNLD
-474 SILEQADSEE
+474 NILDQADSEE

-499 PTAPSRKEGRQINKI
+499 PTAPSRKEGRQIDKI

-575 RFPPINPKSPINLL
+575 RFTTINPKRTVNL
-589 HKHQSH
+589 
-595 QLMRERHLGKRQFLI
+595 FN
-610 GPLQYI
+610 
-616 ITEPK
+616 

>member
-1 MYASSFINTRGMI
+1 ME
-14 KMIKTLKAVIYARV
+14 KLLQAVMYARV
-28 STDEQAAE
+28 STEEQATE
-36 GYSIPAQIEL
+36 GYSIKAQKDL
-46 LVDYAKRH
+46 LNTFAEKH
-54 NLTITDEY
+54 NLTIISEY
-62 IDNGK
+62 IDEGK
-67 SGKSIAGRPQM
+67 SGKSINGRPQM
-78 SRLLED
+78 IQLLED
-84 AQKNSFDAVI
+84 AKQKKFEAVI

-103 STRDSIDIAELLS
+103 KTRDSLEIVETLGI
-116 RHGIQLISL
+116 HGVQLISL

-133 PHGYMFFTILSSI
+133 PHGKMFYTVLSSL
-146 AEMERK
+146 AEMERE

-167 EGKWNGGICFGY
+167 EGKWNGGQCFGY
-179 DAKDKRLE
+179 DAKEKKLMVNED
-187 INDEEAKIVREI
+187 EAKIVKEI
-199 FDYAD
+199 FAYAD

-214 ILNRKGYITKR
+214 ILNRKGYNTKR

-263 NKDAIIV
+263 NNAAIIV
-270 DGEHEAIIT
+270 DGEHDPIIPQD
-279 EELWERVQQKRSAR
+279 LWERVQQKRSVR
-293 SYKAVQ
+293 SYKPVQ
-299 SDQPY
+299 SDHPY

-324 KGANK
+324 KGPNK

-352 NADVAERQVLE
+352 NADVAERQVLQ

-369 TESQFLQRLVQK
+369 TESQTLQRLVQK
-381 MNKERENAKE
+381 MNKEREHAKA

-404 NKCEKYIANITDNL
+404 NKSEKYIANITDSL
-418 MKDPELLS
+418 MKDPELLPM
-426 IFREKLNEQQ
+426 FTEKLKEQQ

-441 YQQQLEE
+441 YQHHLEDI
-448 TEEKLSNTTSK
+448 EEKLTNTSSK

-467 YLVRNLD
+467 YFVRNLD

-499 PTAPSRKEGRQINKI
+499 PTAASRREGRQINKI

-523 GVKKKSKDL
+523 GVKKKTKDL
-532 IKKMGS
+532 VRKLGS
-538 YAPEK
+538 YAPDK

-548 VLDKQNPTDKEIRDT
+548 ILDKNPTDKEIRDT

-575 RFPPINPKSPINLL
+575 RFTSINFKSPINLL
-589 HKHQSH
+589 NKH
-595 QLMRERHLGKRQFLI
+595 
-610 GPLQYI
+610 
-616 ITEPK
+616 

>member
-1 MYASSFINTRGMI
+1 
-14 KMIKTLKAVIYARV
+14 MIKTLQAVIYARV
-28 STDEQAAE
+28 STEEQATE
-36 GYSIPAQIEL
+36 GYSIKAQKDL
-46 LVDYAKRH
+46 LIKYAENN
-54 NLTITDEY
+54 NLTIIADY
-62 IDNGK
+62 IDEGK

-78 SRLLED
+78 LRLLED
-84 AQKNSFDAVI
+84 AKQKKFDAVI

-103 STRDSIDIAELLS
+103 KTRDSLEIVETLGS
-116 RHGIQLISL
+116 QGVQLISL

-133 PHGYMFFTILSSI
+133 PHGKMFYTVLSSL
-146 AEMERK
+146 AEMERD

-167 EGKWNGGICFGY
+167 EGKWNGGQCFGY
-179 DAKDKRLE
+179 DVKNKKLVQ
-187 INDEEAKIVREI
+187 NVDETKVVREI

-235 GILDNPVYIGKVR
+235 GILDNPVYIGKIR

-270 DGEHEAIIT
+270 DGEHEAIIP
-279 EELWERVQQKRSAR
+279 EDLWERVQQKRSAR

-352 NADVAERQVLE
+352 NADVAELQVLE

-369 TESQFLQRLVQK
+369 TESKFLQRLVQK
-381 MNKERENAKE
+381 MNKERENAKK
-391 PLLEEKKR
+391 PLIQEKKR
-399 LEASI
+399 LEIAL
-404 NKCEKYIANITDNL
+404 NKCDKYIVNITDSL
-418 MKDPELLS
+418 MKDPDLMP
-426 IFREKLNEQQ
+426 IFAEKLKEQQ
-436 QAKLS
+436 QAKLTF
-441 YQQQLEE
+441 QQQLEE
-448 TEEKLSNTTSK
+448 TEEKLLNTSTN
-459 PIDLMALL
+459 PIDLMALN
-467 YLVRNLD
+467 YLVKNID
-474 SILEQADSEE
+474 SILEQATSEE

-499 PTAPSRKEGRQINKI
+499 PTAPTSREGRQITKI
-514 HLHFDFTPA
+514 HLHFDFTPT

-532 IKKMGS
+532 IRKMGS
-538 YAPEK
+538 YAHDK

-548 VLDKQNPTDKEIRDT
+548 ALDKQNPTDKEIRDT

-575 RFPPINPKSPINLL
+575 RFPTINPKRPIHLL
-589 HKHQSH
+589 K
-595 QLMRERHLGKRQFLI
+595 
-610 GPLQYI
+610 QY
-616 ITEPK
+616 

>member
-1 MYASSFINTRGMI
+1 M
-14 KMIKTLKAVIYARV
+14 IYARV
-28 STDEQAAE
+28 STEEQATE
-36 GYSIPAQIEL
+36 GYSIKAQKDL
-46 LVDYAKRH
+46 LSSYAEKH
-54 NLTITDEY
+54 NLAIVSEY
-62 IDNGK
+62 IDEGK
-67 SGKSIAGRPQM
+67 SGKSIEGRPQM
-78 SRLLED
+78 IRLLED
-84 AQKNSFDAVI
+84 VKQKKFEAVI

-103 STRDSIDIAELLS
+103 KTRDSLEIVETLGN
-116 RHGIQLISL
+116 HGVQLISL

-133 PHGYMFFTILSSI
+133 PHGKMFYTVLSSL
-146 AEMERK
+146 AEMERD

-167 EGKWNGGICFGY
+167 EGKWNGGQCFGY
-179 DAKDKRLE
+179 DAKEKKLLVNE
-187 INDEEAKIVREI
+187 EEASIVKEI
-199 FDYAD
+199 FAYAD
-204 QGFGYKKIVG
+204 QGFGYKKMVG
-214 ILNRKGYITKR
+214 ILNRKGYTTKR

-235 GILDNPVYIGKVR
+235 VILDNPVYIGKIR
-248 FNQYENWA
+248 FNQHENWS

-263 NKDAIIV
+263 NKDPIIV
-270 DGEHEAIIT
+270 DGEHEAIIP
-279 EELWERVQQKRSAR
+279 EDLWERVQQKRSAR

-324 KGANK
+324 KSANK

-337 TFHNKGASECSANSI
+337 TFHNKGASECSSNSI
-352 NADVAERQVLE
+352 NADVAERQVLQ

-381 MNKERENAKE
+381 MNKERAHAKE

-404 NKCEKYIANITDNL
+404 NKCEKYITNITNTL
-418 MKDPELLS
+418 MKDPELLPM
-426 IFREKLNEQQ
+426 FTEKLKEQQ

-441 YQQQLEE
+441 YHQQLEDI
-448 TEEKLSNTTSK
+448 EEKLANTTSK

-467 YLVRNLD
+467 YFVRNLD
-474 SILEQADSEE
+474 SILDQADSEE

-499 PTAPSRKEGRQINKI
+499 PAAPSPREGRQITKI

-532 IKKMGS
+532 IRKMGS
-538 YAPEK
+538 YAHDK

-548 VLDKQNPTDKEIRDT
+548 ALDKQNSTDKEIRDT

-575 RFPPINPKSPINLL
+575 RFPPINPKRSIHLL
-589 HKHQSH
+589 DQYQSH
-595 QLMRERHLGKRQFLI
+595 QLMRESHLGK
-610 GPLQYI
+610 
-616 ITEPK
+616 